1 MKAMLE
7 NLKAK
12 NPGLPIYSVES
23 EEFRP
28 YGRVLTDL
36 DTAPILSAAASIE
49 NPESGAKYVP
59 SEPLFEALPLA
70 KEICDRYFGCL
81 PTQTGY
87 CWGCNDQLN
96 ATEWHTCSEVNIG
109 ITPVVLL
116 LAHRWQ
122 IVNGKID
129 ASAFKAFYLPKGM
142 AIEVYATSLHFT
154 PCQAQKGGF
163 GCVVVLPEGTNTA
176 LDAPSDDKLL
186 TNKNKWLICHEEN
199 QRLIDRGFVP
209 GITGENITVHF

>member
-1 MKAMLE
+1 MSVMLE
-7 NLKAK
+7 TLKAK
-12 NPGLPIYSVES
+12 NPGLPLYSVES

-36 DTAPILSAAASIE
+36 DAAPVLAAAAAIE

-70 KEICDRYFGCL
+70 REIRDRYFGCL

-87 CWGCNDQLN
+87 CWGYNDKLN

-199 QRLIDRGFVP
+199 RRLIDRGFVP

>member
-1 MKAMLE
+1 MLE
-7 NLKAK
+7 TLKAK

-36 DTAPILSAAASIE
+36 DTAPVLAAAASIE

-59 SEPLFEALPLA
+59 SEPLFEVLPLA
-70 KEICDRYFGCL
+70 KEVCDRYFGCL

-87 CWGCNDQLN
+87 CWGYNDQLN

-129 ASAFKAFYLPKGM
+129 ASAFKAFYLPAGT
-142 AIEVYATSLHFT
+142 AVEVYSTSLHFC
-154 PCQAQKGGF
+154 PCETEKSGF
-163 GCVVVLPEGTNTA
+163 GCVVGLPVETNTP
-176 LDAPSDDKLL
+176 LDISSPDPYLFR
-186 TNKNKWLICHEEN
+186 KNKWIIAHEEN
-199 QRLIDRGFVP
+199 TGLINRGVVP
-209 GITGENITVHF
+209 GITGKNFEIKY